1 MRLHI
6 DRNMIRPGYILF
18 GMLLLIAC
26 KDDIPDF
33 ERTNLEINGQKFEI
47 LLTHEIFNNYIKE
60 YKNYKDFSKA
70 SKKLIFNPIEN
81 EILENA
87 EASFMINNIK
97 IPYELSEN
105 LKSQIN
111 AYNSDEIVGI
121 IKTSLNSTVKLLYGP
136 DTKIIVMPTSPLMQ
150 ESLDKSQL
158 PCYGVTIGSGKILIA
173 INPTLP
179 DWKEFLS
186 YAIAH
191 EYHHSTWISRNW
203 ISSDFSLI
211 DYLVFEGRADAFAVS
226 VYDSFQIPATRFL
239 TQNEETYVWNL
250 IKPEL
255 DLKGSDRLIK
265 VMFGNNEIPY
275 GSGYTIGYGI
285 VKAFK
290 ENYPDYSDLQII
302 DMEPKKIFE
311 LSGYEN

>member
-1 MRLHI
+1 
-6 DRNMIRPGYILF
+6 MIRLGYILF
-18 GMLLLIAC
+18 GLLLLIGC
-26 KDDIPDF
+26 KNDIPDF
-33 ERTNLEINGQKFEI
+33 ERTNFEINGQEFEI
-47 LLTHEIFNNYIKE
+47 LLTHKIFDNYFKE
-60 YKNYKDFSKA
+60 FSNYKDFSRA

-87 EASFMINNIK
+87 EAPFMINSIK

-111 AYNSDEIVGI
+111 ALDSGDVVNI
-121 IKTSLNSTVKLLYGP
+121 IKTSLNSIVKLLHGP
-136 DTKIIVMPTSPLMQ
+136 DTKIIILPTSPLIQ
-150 ESLDKSQL
+150 ETLDKYHM
-158 PCYGVTIGSGKILIA
+158 PGYGVTIGSGKILIA

-179 DWKEFLS
+179 DWKEFLL

-191 EYHHSTWISRNW
+191 EYHHSTWCSRNW
-203 ISSDFSLI
+203 INSDFSLI
-211 DYLVFEGRADAFAVS
+211 EYLVFEGRADAFAVS
-226 VYDSFQIPATRFL
+226 LCDNNIEIPATRFI
-239 TQNEETYVWNL
+239 TQNEESYVWDL
-250 IKPEL
+250 IKSEL
-255 DLKGSDRLIK
+255 DLKGSDRITK

-302 DMEPKKIFE
+302 DMEPKKILE
-311 LSGYEN
+311 LSGFKN